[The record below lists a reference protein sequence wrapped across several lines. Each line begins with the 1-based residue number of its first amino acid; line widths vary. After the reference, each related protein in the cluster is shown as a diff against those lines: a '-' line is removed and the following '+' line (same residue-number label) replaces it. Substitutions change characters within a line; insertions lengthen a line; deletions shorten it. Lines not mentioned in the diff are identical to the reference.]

1 MNHANAPFD
10 PVSLKIMWDR
20 LVSLTDEC
28 LEAMVRASFS
38 TTVRECYDL
47 SVTVMDRQGYFM
59 AQGSQSIPSFTGSTP
74 ASLKHML
81 DRFPPETL
89 VPGDVLC
96 TNDPWMGTGHVF
108 DLTVM
113 RPVFRGDEI
122 VAYTMSI
129 SHLPDIGGVGYGTAG
144 SEIYQEGLRLPV
156 CKLVEAGTVNETV
169 LELLRYNTRV
179 PEQVIGDFMANV
191 NCNQIAGRELLAYMG
206 EYDLDQLDDL
216 SWAIR
221 DQSEQAM
228 RTKIRALRDGVYE
241 HSIKIE
247 GFPDPITLACRIEIA
262 GDSMHIDYAGTDAS
276 VPRGINA
283 PYCFTNSYSLY
294 AVKCLVGLTTPNNQG
309 VMAPISVAAP
319 EGSCLNTL
327 PPSPTG
333 ARHLTGYFCMPL
345 IFGTLADAGSEQ
357 LQADSGM
364 LNVFNMQGRHK
375 DGRPVTALYF
385 SSGGFGALD
394 GHDGWPNT
402 ALPAN
407 VAIVPAEVWENVTGM
422 EVVRKGLRPDTG
434 GPGTARGGLGGETVL
449 RNATGYPMT
458 VFGMEC
464 RTVFPP
470 VGMLGGCPGEFRETR
485 INGEPVVYRSSY
497 RLEPGDV
504 IELLEC
510 GGGGYGD
517 PYDRDPAKVLEDV
530 RHGFVT
536 RDGALR
542 DYGVTVD
549 LDSMAAERVRPA
561 AE

>member
-1 MNHANAPFD
+1 MNRADTPFD

-47 SVTVMDRQGYFM
+47 SVTVMDRHGHFI

-74 ASLKHML
+74 ASLRHML

-89 VPGDVLC
+89 APGDVLC

-156 CKLVEAGTVNETV
+156 CKLVEAGVVNETV

-191 NCNQIAGRELLAYMG
+191 NCNRTAGRELLAFMDGYG
-206 EYDLDQLDDL
+206 LERLDDL
-216 SWAIR
+216 SAAIR
-221 DQSEQAM
+221 EQSERAM
-228 RTKIRALRDGVYE
+228 RARIHALRDGVYE
-241 HSIKIE
+241 HGIRVE

-262 GDSMHIDYAGTDAS
+262 GDAMHIDYAGTDDS

-294 AVKCLVGLTTPNNQG
+294 AVKCLVGLTIPNNQG

-345 IFGTLADAGSEQ
+345 IFGTLAGAGPQQ

-364 LNVFNMQGRHK
+364 LNVFNVQGRHR

-385 SSGGFGALD
+385 SSGGFGALA

-407 VAIVPAEVWENVTGM
+407 VAIVPAEVWEHATGM
-422 EVVRKGLRPDTG
+422 EVVRKRLRPDTG
-434 GPGTARGGLGGETVL
+434 GPGAARGGLGGETVL
-449 RNATGYPMT
+449 RNATGHPMT

-464 RTVFPP
+464 RTVFPA
-470 VGMLGGCPGEFRETR
+470 VGMLGGRPGAFRETR
-485 INGEPVVYRSSY
+485 IDGEPVVHRGSY
-497 RLEPGDV
+497 RLEPGDS

-517 PYDRDPAKVLEDV
+517 PRDRDPAKVVEDV

-536 RDGALR
+536 PEGALR
-542 DYGVTVD
+542 DYGVVVD
-549 LDSMAAERVRPA
+549 LDAMTAERIRPA

>member
-1 MNHANAPFD
+1 MDRANAPFD

-20 LVSLTDEC
+20 LVSVTDEG

-47 SVTVMDRQGYFM
+47 SVTVMDRHGHFM
-59 AQGSQSIPSFTGSTP
+59 AQGWQSIPSFTGSTP
-74 ASLKHML
+74 ASLRHML

-89 VPGDVLC
+89 EPGDVLC

-156 CKLVEAGTVNETV
+156 CKLVEAGTVNETIID
-169 LELLRYNTRV
+169 LLRYNTRV

-191 NCNQIAGRELLAYMG
+191 NCNQIAGRELLAFME

-221 DQSEQAM
+221 EQSEQAM
-228 RTKIRALRDGVYE
+228 RAKIRALRDGVYE

-247 GFPDPITLACRIEIA
+247 GFPDPITLACRIEID
-262 GDSMHIDYAGTDAS
+262 GDRMHIDYAGTDDS

-294 AVKCLVGLTTPNNQG
+294 AVKCLVGLIIPNNEG
-309 VMAPISVAAP
+309 ATAPITVTAP
-319 EGSCLNTL
+319 EGSCLNTM

-345 IFGTLADAGSEQ
+345 IFGTLADAGPEQ

-375 DGRPVTALYF
+375 DGRPVTQLYF
-385 SSGGFGALD
+385 SSGGFGALE
-394 GHDGWPNT
+394 GQDGWPNT

-407 VAIVPAEVWENVTGM
+407 VAIVPAEVWEHTTGM

-434 GPGTARGGLGGETVL
+434 GPGAARGGVGGETVL
-449 RNATGYPMT
+449 RNTTGYPMT
-458 VFGMEC
+458 VHGMEC

-470 VGMLGGCPGEFRETR
+470 VGTQDGHPGVFRETR
-485 INGEPVVYRSSY
+485 INGKPRGLPQQLSVGAR
-497 RLEPGDV
+497 RR
-504 IELLEC
+504 
-510 GGGGYGD
+510 
-517 PYDRDPAKVLEDV
+517 DRASGV
-530 RHGFVT
+530 R
-536 RDGALR
+536 RR
-542 DYGVTVD
+542 
-549 LDSMAAERVRPA
+549 RVRRPPRSGSSQGPRRRA
-561 AE
+561 SRLRHA

>member
-1 MNHANAPFD
+1 MDLANAPFD

-28 LEAMVRASFS
+28 LETMVRASFS

-47 SVTVMDRQGYFM
+47 SVTIMDRHGHFM

-74 ASLKHML
+74 ASLRHML

-89 VPGDVLC
+89 EPGDVLC

-113 RPVFRGDEI
+113 RPVFRGNRI
-122 VAYTMSI
+122 VAYTISI

-144 SEIYQEGLRLPV
+144 SEIYQEGLRLPI

-169 LELLRYNTRV
+169 IDLLRYNTRV

-191 NCNQIAGRELLAYMG
+191 NCNQIAGRELLAFME
-206 EYDLDQLDDL
+206 EYGLDQFDDL
-216 SWAIR
+216 SAAIR
-221 DQSEQAM
+221 DQSEEAM
-228 RTKIRALRDGVYE
+228 RKKIWALHDGVYE
-241 HSIKIE
+241 HSIQIE
-247 GFPDPITLACRIEIA
+247 GFPDPITLACRIEIK
-262 GDSMHIDYAGTDAS
+262 GDNMLIDYEGTDDS

-294 AVKCLVGLTTPNNQG
+294 AVKCLVGLTIPNNQG
-309 VMAPISVAAP
+309 MMAPITVTAP

-345 IFGTLADAGSEQ
+345 IFGTLANAGPEQ

-364 LNVFNMQGRHK
+364 LNVFNVQGRHK

-407 VAIVPAEVWENVTGM
+407 VAIVPAEVWENITGM
-422 EVVRKGLRPDTG
+422 EVLRKRLRPDTG
-434 GPGTARGGLGGETVL
+434 GPGKARGGLGGETVL
-449 RNATGYPMT
+449 RNSTGYPMT

-470 VGMLGGCPGEFRETR
+470 VGLQGGYPGKFRETR
-485 INGEPVVYRSSY
+485 INGASVIYRSSY
-497 RLEPGDV
+497 QLEPDDV
-504 IELLEC
+504 IELMEC

-517 PYDRDPAKVLEDV
+517 PYQRDPYKVLDDV

-536 RDGALR
+536 PNAALE
-542 DYGVTVD
+542 DYGVSVD
-549 LDSMAAERVRPA
+549 LQGDTATRIMAKAE
-561 AE
+561 

>member
-1 MNHANAPFD
+1 MPRKNAPFD

-20 LVSLTDEC
+20 LVSITDEC

-47 SVTVMDRQGYFM
+47 SVVVLDRHGHFI
-59 AQGSQSIPSFTGSTP
+59 AQGTQSIPSFTGSTP
-74 ASLKHML
+74 ATLRHML
-81 DRFPPETL
+81 ERFPADTL

-113 RPVFRGDEI
+113 RPVFRGEEI

-156 CKLVEAGTVNETV
+156 CKLVEAGTVNP
-169 LELLRYNTRV
+169 LILDLLRFNTRV
-179 PEQVIGDFMANV
+179 PEQTIGDFLANV
-191 NCNQIAGRELLAYMG
+191 SCNQVAGREILAFMA
-206 EYDLDQLDDL
+206 EYGLDQLDDL

-228 RTKIRALRDGVYE
+228 RAKIRALPDGVYR
-241 HSIKIE
+241 HSIRIE
-247 GFPDPITLACRIEIA
+247 GFPDPITLACRIEVT
-262 GDSMHIDYAGTDAS
+262 GDTLAVDYTGTDPS

-283 PYCFTNSYSLY
+283 PYCFTNSYSQY
-294 AVKCLVGLTTPNNQG
+294 AVKCLVGLTIPNNEG
-309 VMAPISVAAP
+309 TMAPVTVTAP
-319 EGSCLNTL
+319 EGSVLNTK

-345 IFGTLADAGSEQ
+345 IFGTLAPALPDQ

-364 LNVFNMQGRHK
+364 LNAFTVIGRHR
-375 DGRPVTALYF
+375 DGRPMTAIYF

-407 VAIVPAEVWENVTGM
+407 VAIVPAEVWEHMTGM
-422 EVVRKGLRPDTG
+422 EVVRKALRTDSG
-434 GPGTARGGLGGETVL
+434 GPGASRGGPGGITVL
-449 RNATGYPMT
+449 RNTTGYPMT
-458 VFGMEC
+458 VHGMEC

-470 VGMLGGCPGEFRETR
+470 VGLHGGKPGQLRETR
-485 INGEPVVYRSSY
+485 LNGEPVTYRGSY
-497 RLEPGDV
+497 RLQPGDTLE
-504 IELLEC
+504 IMEC
-510 GGGGYGD
+510 GGGGFGA
-517 PYDRDPAKVLEDV
+517 PADRPVDRLLDDV
-530 RHGFVT
+530 HLGFVSVE
-536 RDGALR
+536 GAAR
-542 DYGVTVD
+542 DYGITVD
-549 LDSMAAERVRPA
+549 PSTLAGAASRPA

>member
-1 MNHANAPFD
+1 MDSANAPFD

-28 LEAMVRASFS
+28 LETMVRASFS

-47 SVTVMDRQGYFM
+47 SVTVMDRHGHFM

-74 ASLKHML
+74 ASLRHML

-89 VPGDVLC
+89 EPGDVLC

-113 RPVFRGDEI
+113 RPVFRGTEI
-122 VAYTMSI
+122 VAYTISI

-156 CKLVEAGTVNETV
+156 CKLVDAGTVSET
-169 LELLRYNTRV
+169 LIDLLRYNTRV

-191 NCNQIAGRELLAYMG
+191 NCNQIAGRELLAFME
-206 EYDLDQLDDL
+206 EYDLHQLDDL
-216 SWAIR
+216 SSAIR
-221 DQSEQAM
+221 GQSEQAM
-228 RTKIRALRDGVYE
+228 RTKICALRDGVYQ
-241 HSIKIE
+241 HSIQIE
-247 GFPDPITLACRIEIA
+247 GFPDPITLACRIEID
-262 GDSMHIDYAGTDAS
+262 GDSMHIDYDGTDDS

-294 AVKCLVGLTTPNNQG
+294 AVKCLVGLTIPNNQG
-309 VMAPISVAAP
+309 MMAPITVTAP

-345 IFGTLADAGSEQ
+345 IFGTLADAGPEQ

-364 LNVFNMQGRHK
+364 LNIFNVQGRHK

-385 SSGGFGALD
+385 SSGGFGALNE
-394 GHDGWPNT
+394 HDGWPNT

-407 VAIVPAEVWENVTGM
+407 VAIVPAEVWENITGM
-422 EVVRKGLRPDTG
+422 EVVCKRLQPDTG
-434 GPGTARGGLGGETVL
+434 GPGTSRGGVGGETIL
-449 RNATGYPMT
+449 RNSTGYPMT

-470 VGMLGGCPGEFRETR
+470 VGMKGGLPGKFRKTR
-485 INGEPVVYRSSY
+485 INGKPVIYRSSY
-497 RLEPGDV
+497 QLEPGDM
-504 IELLEC
+504 IELMEC

-517 PYDRDPAKVLEDV
+517 PYARAPEKVLDDV
-530 RHGFVT
+530 RHGLVT
-536 RDGALR
+536 SERALN
-542 DYGVTVD
+542 DYGVDVD
-549 LDSMAAERVRPA
+549 LESMTAERVRAA